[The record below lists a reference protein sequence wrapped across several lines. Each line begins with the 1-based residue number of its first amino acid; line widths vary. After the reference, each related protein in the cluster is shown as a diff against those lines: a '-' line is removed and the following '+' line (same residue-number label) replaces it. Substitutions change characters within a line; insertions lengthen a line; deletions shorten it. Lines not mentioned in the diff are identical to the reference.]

1 MLLGLLG
8 GAFYTHYALGDPF
21 ERMAPSLIFALL
33 VICRMVILY
42 QVNLRE
48 RKEEELIRRLLNE
61 VRSKEDTVRTTDD
74 ESDLTS
80 SVTEEVKES
89 KKIN

>member
-1 MLLGLLG
+1 VILLGLLG

-33 VICRMVILY
+33 VMCRMIILY
-42 QVNLRE
+42 QVNRRE
-48 RKEEELIRRLLNE
+48 RQEEELIKRLISE
-61 VRSKEDTVRTTDD
+61 ARSKDDTVRTTDD

-80 SVTEEVKES
+80 SLNEEA

>member
-1 MLLGLLG
+1 MILLGLLG

-33 VICRMVILY
+33 VMCRMIILY
-42 QVNLRE
+42 QVNRRE
-48 RKEEELIRRLLNE
+48 RQEEELIKRLISE
-61 VRSKEDTVRTTDD
+61 ARSKDDTVRTTDD

-80 SVTEEVKES
+80 SLNEEA